1 MSDYA
6 RGRLDLDDEDRLPW
20 LEPAIDDEADDRISP
35 LRLLGLI
42 LLGLA
47 LIGAVV
53 AGVWWMQN
61 RNGGGSAGE
70 GQLIAAPTEDY
81 KIAAN
86 EADAK
91 KFDGEG
97 DASFA
102 ASEGVLPAG
111 KVDPSRM
118 PEEPAVTPAEREAA
132 AKAAKKAAADK
143 AAAAK
148 AAAAKDKPGNAAA
161 VTRPDE
167 PAPKAEPAA
176 SGGWVQLGA
185 FSSEA
190 AANKAWGTLSKR
202 FAYLTDLNR
211 SVSPA
216 KVGDGTVY
224 RLRVGAGSAA
234 GAQTLCGKLRVA
246 GENCVVVR

>member
-20 LEPAIDDEADDRISP
+20 LEPAIDEEADDRISP

-102 ASEGVLPAG
+102 ASEGVARDG
-111 KVDPSRM
+111 RIDPSRV
-118 PEEPAVTPAEREAA
+118 PEAPIAKTAPAPAGPAPAAPNKPAASVTARVTDETSARP
-132 AKAAKKAAADK
+132 

-148 AAAAKDKPGNAAA
+148 PVA
-161 VTRPDE
+161 
-167 PAPKAEPAA
+167 
-176 SGGWVQLGA
+176 GGAMIQLGA
-185 FSSEA
+185 YGSASGA
-190 AANKAWGTLSKR
+190 KDAWTKLSKR
-202 FAYLTDLNR
+202 FAYLAPLAMT
-211 SVSPA
+211 VEPA
-216 KVGDGTVY
+216 QVGGGTVY
-224 RLRVGAGSAA
+224 RLRAGAGGQA
-234 GAQTLCGKLRVA
+234 GTICGKLKVA
-246 GENCVVVR
+246 GESCMVVN

>member
-81 KIAAN
+81 KIPAN

-102 ASEGVLPAG
+102 ASEGVARDG
-111 KVDPSRM
+111 RIDPSRV
-118 PEEPAVTPAEREAA
+118 PEAPI
-132 AKAAKKAAADK
+132 AKTA
-143 AAAAK
+143 
-148 AAAAKDKPGNAAA
+148 
-161 VTRPDE
+161 
-167 PAPKAEPAA
+167 PAPAGPAPAAPNKPAA
-176 SGGWVQLGA
+176 SVTARVTDETSVRPATAPKPAAGGAMIQLGA
-185 FSSEA
+185 YGSASGA
-190 AANKAWGTLSKR
+190 KDAWTKLSKR
-202 FAYLTDLNR
+202 FAYLAPLAMT
-211 SVSPA
+211 VEPA
-216 KVGDGTVY
+216 QVGGGTVY
-224 RLRVGAGSAA
+224 RLRASAGGQA
-234 GAQTLCGKLRVA
+234 GTICGKLKVA
-246 GENCVVVR
+246 GESCMVVN

>member
-1 MSDYA
+1 MA
-6 RGRLDLDDEDRLPW
+6 ENRGDAGLGLDDDDRLPW
-20 LEPAIDDEADDRISP
+20 LEAADDYDREAEVSP
-35 LRLLGLI
+35 VRLLVMVLGGL
-42 LLGLA
+42 L
-47 LIGAVV
+47 LIGAVL
-53 AGVWWMQN
+53 GSLWWFQ
-61 RNGGGSAGE
+61 NGGARGNGE
-70 GQLIAAPTEDY
+70 LIVAQKGDY
-81 KIAAN
+81 KVAPIDDAAKTF
-86 EADAK
+86 E
-91 KFDGEG
+91 GEG